1 MILEGAIGLIV
12 LLALLAMGVPIY
24 VALIVVPAG
33 LILHGGGSIAGIGQH
48 ILDDLNSPTLIAVP
62 FFVMAAVFMQGGGV
76 AKALIDVALVYMG
89 RLRSGLPLA
98 AVIAT
103 AIFAAING
111 SSVATALAM
120 GTLIVPAMIERG
132 YQRSFALGLTAAA
145 GTLGILIPP
154 SMPLVLYG
162 LVTETSIPRL
172 FLAGVVPGLLQA
184 AIFCLFILAT
194 SGRYGGRAEP
204 FPGWKGFA
212 RINVAAVPAMAIPLI
227 VLGGIYGGYVTVTE
241 AAAFSAVLAIA
252 AGFIY
257 RAASLGA
264 LPALMRDALDRT
276 AAVVVMVAGAT
287 LLSNWVTES
296 RLADELVKLVISLD
310 MKWWQ
315 FLLLMNVVLLVLG
328 TVLEGIA
335 MILITMPVTL
345 PILNHLGISPI
356 HYAIIVT
363 INVELAAL
371 SPPVGLNLF
380 VMAQVAKA
388 PVKEVT
394 RGVIPFAL
402 LMLALLM
409 AVTFLPGL
417 ATFLPDL
424 VLGPER

>member
-1 MILEGAIGLIV
+1 MLTEALLGLIV
-12 LLALLAMGVPIY
+12 FLGLLGVGIPIYIALL
-24 VALIVVPAG
+24 LVPAG
-33 LILHGGGSIAGIGQH
+33 LILIGGGSLAGIGQH

-62 FFVMAAVFMQGGGV
+62 FFMMAAIFMQGGGV
-76 AKALIDVALVYMG
+76 AKALIDVSLAWLG
-89 RLRSGLPLA
+89 RLPSGLPVA

-120 GTLIVPAMIERG
+120 GTLIVPAMVERG

-162 LVTETSIPRL
+162 LVTESSIPRL

-184 AIFCLFILAT
+184 GIFILYIFAT
-194 SGRYGGRAEP
+194 SGRYGGKVEP
-204 FPGWKGFA
+204 FPGWPGFA
-212 RINVAAVPAMAIPLI
+212 QRNRDALPAVAIPVI

-241 AAAFSAVLAIA
+241 AAAVSAILAILA
-252 AGFIY
+252 AFIY
-257 RAASLGA
+257 RATSVAA
-264 LPALMRDALDRT
+264 FPALLRDSVDRT

-287 LLSNWVTES
+287 LLSAWVSES
-296 RLADELVKLVISLD
+296 RLADDLVKLVVHLD
-310 MKWWQ
+310 MSWWQ
-315 FLLLMNVVLLVLG
+315 FLLMMNVILLVLG

-335 MILITMPVTL
+335 MILITVPLTL
-345 PILNHLGISPI
+345 PILHQLGVSPV
-356 HYAIIVT
+356 HYAITVT

-371 SPPVGLNLF
+371 SPPIGLNLF

-388 PVKEVT
+388 PVKEVE

-409 AVTFLPGL
+409 AVTFIPQLS
-417 ATFLPDL
+417 TFLPNL